1 MSKVWIMFLFILLMA
16 CQFESAEKK
25 RKSFDLKR
33 ATPRG
38 EVLDTMTIDI
48 EKAIVFWKGTKMRG
62 MGKHEGVILFSSGEL
77 YTNGQVLKGGEF
89 MVDMSTIEVT
99 DIPVHEQ
106 IPRQNLI
113 DHLKSKDFFNV
124 DSFSTA
130 SLFLK
135 EVTYVTTDSILISA
149 ELEIKGI
156 VRSVTFFSTKKGN
169 QLKARLTVN
178 RFDWDINFQGNWLK
192 NTLVDAEF
200 ELTVILVI
208 ENPLF

>member
-1 MSKVWIMFLFILLMA
+1 
-16 CQFESAEKK
+16 
-25 RKSFDLKR
+25 
-33 ATPRG
+33 
-38 EVLDTMTIDI
+38 MTIDI

-208 ENPLF
+208 ETPLF